1 MPCRWCGPPQ
11 PTYRLL
17 PNGHQY
23 PRWSLFSNASLA
35 GPAVAN
41 GSIFGTVTITTP
53 SPTSSFVTVDR
64 AEAEAVPFSYATSGG
79 GIPSIRGD
87 PMAASHPQAYPAPP
101 AATVPV
107 NHSSIGGDSLAV
119 SHPQTHPAPPATT
132 VPVIHDHTRPPAEM
146 RWYAVVRGLCP
157 GVHQGW

>member
-1 MPCRWCGPPQ
+1 VV
-11 PTYRLL
+11 L
-17 PNGHQY
+17 PNPPTDCCPTAISTRGG
-23 PRWSLFSNASLA
+23 PSSLMQALQAQPSPMVASLA
-35 GPAVAN
+35 QSP
-41 GSIFGTVTITTP
+41 SPPP

-107 NHSSIGGDSLAV
+107 NHSSIRGDSVAV